1 MGTGAR
7 ALGHENTTGGE
18 RGRAFGWR
26 NGASGT
32 RRTALGYNST
42 AAGYQSLASGVKAE
56 ATGYEA
62 IAIGRDASVLAEGAT
77 GFTATG
83 GIAFGAKALVEIDAT
98 NAVAIGAQSVAS
110 EANTVSFGDTDNER
124 RLVHVAA
131 GTTATDAVNVS
142 QLYDMGSTVASYFGG
157 GAAFANGAWTAPVY
171 VIQGGSHG
179 NVGDAFAAVDGALS
193 TLDTRDRKSTR

>member
-1 MGTGAR
+1 MR
-7 ALGHENTTGGE
+7 ISDWSSDVCSSDL
-18 RGRAFGWR
+18 
-26 NGASGT
+26 
-32 RRTALGYNST
+32 
-42 AAGYQSLASGVKAE
+42 
-56 ATGYEA
+56 
-62 IAIGRDASVLAEGAT
+62 
-77 GFTATG
+77 
-83 GIAFGAKALVEIDAT
+83 
-98 NAVAIGAQSVAS
+98 VAS

-131 GTTATDAVNVS
+131 GTAATDAVNVS

-193 TLDTRDRKSTR
+193 TQIGRAHV